1 MIHVVDNVVADIQQ
15 MTDRQLDDVVH
26 AIKMRRQQLTKQNI
40 RKLMVGDIVS
50 FESTRTGSTVTGK
63 VCKVSRKYV
72 NVFEIMG
79 NSNTVWKVP
88 ANMLTPLHIG
98 G

>member
-1 MIHVVDNVVADIQQ
+1 MIHVVDSVVADIQQ

-63 VCKVSRKYV
+63 VRKVGRKWV
-72 NVFEIMG
+72 NVFEG

-88 ANMLTPLHIG
+88 ASMLTPLHIG

>member
-1 MIHVVDNVVADIQQ
+1 MIHVVDSVVADIQQ
-15 MTDRQLDDVVH
+15 MTDRQLDDVAY
-26 AIKMRRQQLTKQNI
+26 AIKMRRQQLIKQNL

-50 FESTRTGSTVTGK
+50 FERTGSTVTGK
-63 VCKVSRKYV
+63 VRKVGRKWV
-72 NVFEIMG
+72 NVFEG

-88 ANMLTPLHIG
+88 ANKLTPLHIG

>member
-1 MIHVVDNVVADIQQ
+1 MIHVVDSVVADIQQ

-50 FESTRTGSTVTGK
+50 FESTRTGGK
-63 VCKVSRKYV
+63 VNGTVRKVNRKFV
-72 NVFEIMG
+72 IVEQSIGGTN
-79 NSNTVWKVP
+79 WKVP
-88 ANMLTPLHIG
+88 ANMLTPLQIG